1 MKKRTFSSKLFL
13 ILGTAVVV
21 GFSGCTDNDYDF
33 NEIDTTIGIGGD
45 GLEIPSLSTE
55 IIPLKD
61 VLELEDNG
69 SVVEDEVTGDYVFR
83 QDGADV
89 APVHPFIDKI
99 TVAEQTSVSNDV
111 ELVFSSPSG
120 SRRRSR
126 ATRAA
131 GESLVADGWLQAF
144 SYEGSQPKEVVD
156 LSVAEVGSTISLNI
170 DFSDVKSVVSQ
181 FDQIVISLP
190 AFMTLSNVK
199 SAGHTLNVNG
209 SILTLNNVSTSSNLS
224 ITANV
229 TALNFKE
236 KDTTYGSLSLS
247 GGKINMDGKVYI
259 KAVASS
265 VNAGAETT
273 TGKKIS
279 SKMTMSSFI
288 VNAATGKFNP
298 EIALSDLGN
307 IKVNGIPDFLQGGNV
322 VVDLY
327 NPQIKLT
334 ITSDMEV
341 PGTLDG
347 VIKSFKNGQLLAT
360 VNVNN
365 IPIDANKTSTICI
378 CRRAEGVNGFDHVLT
393 NDNLSKLIET
403 IPDNI
408 TFSASASADS
418 KNNYRFEL
426 GRNYTVQ
433 PAYKVDAPI
442 AFGENANIEYRDTL
456 DGWND
461 DIKDFELAEGS
472 YINMDASI
480 KNCVPAYMTVT
491 AVPVDAGGNAISS
504 DELSIDVEG
513 TVEASKDGIAETT
526 SPVNIK
532 ISQKKKGAMKKLDGI
547 VFVVSGKANG
557 GNGAVTGITLNAN
570 KHTLKVEEIKIKLV
584 GKLIGNF
591 N

>member
-1 MKKRTFSSKLFL
+1 M
-13 ILGTAVVV
+13 
-21 GFSGCTDNDYDF
+21 
-33 NEIDTTIGIGGD
+33 
-45 GLEIPSLSTE
+45 
-55 IIPLKD
+55 
-61 VLELEDNG
+61 
-69 SVVEDEVTGDYVFR
+69 
-83 QDGADV
+83 
-89 APVHPFIDKI
+89 
-99 TVAEQTSVSNDV
+99 
-111 ELVFSSPSG
+111 
-120 SRRRSR
+120 
-126 ATRAA
+126 
-131 GESLVADGWLQAF
+131 
-144 SYEGSQPKEVVD
+144 
-156 LSVAEVGSTISLNI
+156 SVAEVGSTISLNI

-378 CRRAEGVNGFDHVLT
+378 CRRAEGVNGFDHVLI

-461 DIKDFELAEGS
+461 DIKDFELAEDS

-480 KNCVPAYMTVT
+480 KSCVPAYMTVT

>member
-156 LSVAEVGSTISLNI
+156 LSVAGVASTISLNI

-298 EIALSDLGN
+298 DIALSDLGN

-480 KNCVPAYMTVT
+480 KSCVPAYMTVT

>member
-156 LSVAEVGSTISLNI
+156 LSVAEVASTISLNI

-461 DIKDFELAEGS
+461 DIKDFELAEDS

-480 KNCVPAYMTVT
+480 KSCVPAYMTVT

>member
-298 EIALSDLGN
+298 DIALSDLGN

-480 KNCVPAYMTVT
+480 KSCVPAYMTVT

>member
-1 MKKRTFSSKLFL
+1 MFL
-13 ILGTAVVV
+13 LLGTAAIL

-126 ATRAA
+126 AARAA

-144 SYEGSQPKEVVD
+144 SYEGSQPKEVID

-265 VNAGAETT
+265 VNAGAGTT

-334 ITSDMEV
+334 ITSDMDV
-341 PGTLDG
+341 PGILNG

-408 TFSASASADS
+408 TFSANASADS

-480 KNCVPAYMTVT
+480 KSCVPAYMTVT

>member
-1 MKKRTFSSKLFL
+1 MRKKTFSSKLFL
-13 ILGTAVVV
+13 LLGTAAIL

-126 ATRAA
+126 AARVA

-144 SYEGSQPKEVVD
+144 SYEGSQPKEVID

-265 VNAGAETT
+265 VNAGAGTT

-334 ITSDMEV
+334 ITSDMDV
-341 PGTLDG
+341 PGILNG

-360 VNVNN
+360 VNVDN

-408 TFSASASADS
+408 TFSANASADS

-480 KNCVPAYMTVT
+480 KSCVPAYMTVT

>member
-99 TVAEQTSVSNDV
+99 IVAEQTSVSNDV

-480 KNCVPAYMTVT
+480 KSCVPAYMTVT